1 MPRHWYLIRTK
12 PHSEYK
18 AAESLEHE
26 GLEFFLPSVSVPRP
40 PSGHVEAPLFPG
52 YLFLR
57 FDAETEG
64 WPSVRRLPGVSGWV
78 RFHDVAPPV
87 PDQVVAQLAE
97 RIESIDGGGGLWT
110 RFRRGQK
117 VRVVTGPMDNL
128 AEIVDEPASPEDRVR
143 VLLQFMGRLV
153 AAKVPWQHLR
163 PLQDHQYLAST
174 SRAVRRTR
182 GKGRWVRGFGPQAAN
197 A

>member
-12 PHSEYK
+12 PHSEYR

-26 GLEFFLPSVSVPRP
+26 GLEFFLPSVRVPRP
-40 PSGHVEAPLFPG
+40 HSGHVEAPLFPG

-57 FDAETEG
+57 IDAES
-64 WPSVRRLPGVSGWV
+64 WPSLLRLPGVSGWV
-78 RFHDVAPPV
+78 RFDGVVSPV

-97 RIESIDGGGGLWT
+97 RIASIDRGGGLWT
-110 RFRRGQK
+110 QFRRGQK
-117 VRVVTGPMDNL
+117 VRVVSGPMDNL
-128 AEIVDEPASPEDRVR
+128 AEIVDEPTSPEDRVR

-153 AAKVPWQHLR
+153 AAQVPWQDLR
-163 PLQDHQYLAST
+163 PLQDHQHLISS

-182 GKGRWVRGFGPQAAN
+182 GKGRWVRGFRPQTASA
-197 A
+197 